1 MSSTGTNAAR
11 VGQDPASCHG
21 RRPLLTHRDLDA
33 AGSEEL
39 VSVALDLAAHPE
51 QYERALEGRRVGLL
65 FSAPSTRTR
74 AAFWRST
81 IDLGAD
87 AISFG
92 PDDLQLSTG
101 ETWGDTGLVLAE
113 YLDAVVVR
121 TNGPL
126 DEMRDLA
133 RCLPAT
139 INALS
144 KAEHPTQAV
153 ADYCAMHEHFG
164 DVDGIRLAYCGEG
177 NNTAAALALLMA
189 RVEGARCDFYCPSGY
204 GLDPAVVQAA
214 SEIAESS
221 NGLIR
226 TFDEVPDTP
235 DRVDVVYTTRWQAMG
250 VARMSSGW
258 RSKFEPFR
266 VDEDLFARLAH
277 PGRTVFMHD
286 LPAVRGE
293 EVSAEVLDGEHSIV
307 RRQAHHKRTAA
318 GAALLWSL
326 GEARIK

>member
-1 MSSTGTNAAR
+1 MDATR
-11 VGQDPASCHG
+11 KVRDPASCQG
-21 RRPLLTHRDLDA
+21 RRPLLTHQELDA

-51 QYERALEGRRVGLL
+51 KYEGALEGRRVGLL

-74 AAFWRST
+74 AAFWRSAT
-81 IDLGAD
+81 DLGSKV
-87 AISFG
+87 ISFG

-133 RCLPAT
+133 RCLPGT

-164 DVDGIRLAYCGEG
+164 EVDGIRLAYCGEG

-189 RVEGARCDFYCPSGY
+189 RVKSVRCDFYCPPGY
-204 GLDPAVVQAA
+204 GLDPSVVQAA
-214 SEIAESS
+214 SETAMSS

-226 TFDEVPDTP
+226 TFDEIPDTP
-235 DRVDVVYTTRWQAMG
+235 DRVDVVYTTRWQSMG
-250 VARMSSGW
+250 VARIPSGW

-266 VDEDLFARLAH
+266 VDENLFARLGQ
-277 PGRTVFMHD
+277 PGRAVFMHD

-326 GEARIK
+326 GKTRLK